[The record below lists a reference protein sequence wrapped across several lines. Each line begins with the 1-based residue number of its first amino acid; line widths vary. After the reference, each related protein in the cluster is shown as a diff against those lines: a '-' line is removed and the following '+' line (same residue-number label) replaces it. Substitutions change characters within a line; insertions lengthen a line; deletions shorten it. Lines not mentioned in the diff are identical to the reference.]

1 MVVTLKPEIEEI
13 ISKQIESGRFQSAT
27 EVVTTGL
34 RLLTQNEVWNEGVL
48 ESKLLQDLDSGD
60 ASEMSDAEWDMIGRR
75 RR

>member
-1 MVVTLKPEIEEI
+1 MAVALKPEIEEI